1 MRALVKNISF
11 RSELIVAPDP
21 LDVDERALP
30 LAKDLMLKRRNRQEL
45 ILSK

>member
-1 MRALVKNISF
+1 MRPFVKNVSF
-11 RSELIVAPDP
+11 NGEFIVAPDL

-45 ILSK
+45 ILGK